1 MNIAAGRKFYDQFGK
16 QAEAV
21 CPVIRWSLFEQDGSW
36 TNPPDN
42 VEVAVLIADAYCD
55 QFKDAILQSSALRWV
70 HTENTGTDG
79 PFYQQVI
86 DKGLLLTR
94 SPGANAPEVT
104 EFVFAAILMMKKR
117 LVEFAKNQRQHLWK
131 RMELGSLA
139 ENTILVIGLGAVG
152 SGVARI
158 ANAFGMHVL
167 GIRKSSR
174 PDPNTDELGTLEDLP
189 AFLCQADIIVLA
201 LPFSQATKNLISE
214 EQFRAM
220 PDNCLL
226 VNVAR
231 GEIVDIEAL
240 KKYLLERKSLRAV
253 LDVMPME
260 PWPADDDIWDYD
272 NVLIT
277 PHIAWSSPLYRPRA
291 VRTWLENLALY
302 MKNTPLK
309 HLVIP

>member
-21 CPVIRWSLFEQDGSW
+21 CPAISWSLFEQDGSW

-42 VEVAVLIADAYCD
+42 AEIAVLIDDAYCD
-55 QFKDAILQSSALRWV
+55 RFKETILQSPGLRWV
-70 HTENTGTDG
+70 HTENTGIDG
-79 PFYQQVI
+79 SFYQQVI
-86 DKGLLLTR
+86 DKGVLLTR
-94 SPGANAPEVT
+94 SHGANALEVA

-117 LVEFAKNQRQHLWK
+117 LAEFAENHQQHLWK
-131 RMELGSLA
+131 RIELGSLT
-139 ENTILVIGLGAVG
+139 ENTILVLGLGAVG
-152 SGVARI
+152 SRVAGI
-158 ANAFGMHVL
+158 AKAFGMHVL

-174 PDPNTDELGTLEDLP
+174 PDPNTDELGTLEELSP
-189 AFLCQADIIVLA
+189 FLWRADIIVLA
-201 LPFSQATKNLISE
+201 LPFSEATKNLISE
-214 EQFRAM
+214 EQFMAM

-231 GEIVDIEAL
+231 GEIVDIKAL
-240 KKYLLERKSLRAV
+240 KKHLLERKSLQAV
-253 LDVMPME
+253 LDVMPVE
-260 PWPADDDIWDYD
+260 PWPADDDLWEYD

-291 VRTWLENLALY
+291 AGIWLDNLARY
-302 MKNTPLK
+302 MKKDPLK